1 MNILLT
7 LANVLGF
14 ICLAAALL
22 KILETGPTVGPAFSH
37 AARLVIL
44 LMVFLSVYSGIEALS
59 WGGPKPIAASVLM
72 FILGAFSLW
81 RAFAPSWEKFFT
93 RPSWNIRSTR

>member
-1 MNILLT
+1 MNVLLT
-7 LANVLGF
+7 LANVMGLVA
-14 ICLAAALL
+14 LAAALL
-22 KILETGPTVGPAFSH
+22 KVLETGPTVGPAFSH

-44 LMVFLSVYSGIEALS
+44 LMVFLAVYSVIEALS
-59 WGGPKPIAASVLM
+59 WGGPKPIASSVLM

-93 RPSWNIRSTR
+93 RPTWNVRPH